1 MIGKKAGIIGGAV
14 IGVLAIIVA
23 TVVLVSS
30 KGGKTLTSL
39 TGKIDENKAKN
50 VVETYFEGKSNSDS
64 KKMFSVYDYEG
75 NFIFERYKEKDFD
88 EKYENKSELVKK
100 FLDYMEYDSIDD
112 ALERIA
118 LNIESIKDETY
129 KITEYTSIEDSK
141 ESKNII
147 VVNAKIQ
154 ILTKIYNRNG
164 DIKIYLLK
172 NNGDYKVVHYELK
185 YNYGK

>member
-1 MIGKKAGIIGGAV
+1 MNGKKALLIGGGV
-14 IGVLAIIVA
+14 IGVLAIITA
-23 TVVLVSS
+23 TIIIVSS
-30 KGGKTLTSL
+30 KGGKTLTAL

-50 VVETYFEGKSNSDS
+50 VVETYFEGKGNADS
-64 KKMFSVYDYEG
+64 KKMLSVYDYEG
-75 NFIFERYKEKDFD
+75 NFIFQRYKEKDFD
-88 EKYENKSELVKK
+88 ENYANRAELVKK
-100 FLDYMEYDSIDD
+100 FLDYMGDNSVDE
-112 ALERIA
+112 ALERMAI
-118 LNIESIKDETY
+118 NIESVKDETY

-154 ILTKIYNRNG
+154 ILTKIYNRSG

-185 YNYGK
+185 YVYGK